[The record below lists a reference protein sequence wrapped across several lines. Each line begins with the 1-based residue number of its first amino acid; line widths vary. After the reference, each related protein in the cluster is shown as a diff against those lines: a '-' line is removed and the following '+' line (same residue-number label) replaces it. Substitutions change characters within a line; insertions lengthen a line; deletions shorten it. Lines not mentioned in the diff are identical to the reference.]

1 MEQLTIAAVARLT
14 GVPAHTL
21 RKWESRHDI
30 GTPQRTPTGRR
41 VYDMSHVELLRL
53 VRLLSDSGHSLTH
66 LAALDLDGLKALAGK
81 HNLQDAQ
88 HAMVDSVLLVG
99 HKLAHLALPAAR
111 FEEIGRQAC
120 SGDEWLIHP
129 VHTQHQALVIELAT
143 INPEDVERLL
153 ELRSRYEKIVVV
165 YSFANRTSLRH
176 LELSGTSVSPA
187 PISAE
192 TLMHALQSTP
202 VDAQTLEQPTPRAR
216 FSDATLAKVAAMTP
230 GLQCECPN
238 HIASLLM
245 SIGAFEQY
253 CRECEDTDPKEK
265 VLHQHLAELSGAA
278 RGIFEQALIEVAKAD
293 NLDLA
298 AIDAAA
304 SAEDLSEA

>member
-1 MEQLTIAAVARLT
+1 MEQLTIAAVAQLT

-21 RKWESRHDI
+21 RKWESRHNI

-53 VRLLSDSGHSLTH
+53 VRLLSDNGHSLTH
-66 LAALDLDGLKALAGK
+66 LAALDLDGLKALASK

-99 HKLAHLALPAAR
+99 HKLAHLALPAAQ

-120 SGDEWLIHP
+120 SGDEWLSQP
-129 VHTQHQALVIELAT
+129 KPTQHQALVIELAT
-143 INPEDVERLL
+143 INPEDVDRLL
-153 ELRSRYEKIVVV
+153 ALRSAYEKIIVV
-165 YSFANRTSLRH
+165 YNFANRTSLRH
-176 LELSGTSVSPA
+176 LELGGTSVSQA
-187 PISAE
+187 PVSAE
-192 TLMHALQSTP
+192 TLMSALQSKP
-202 VDAQTLEQPTPRAR
+202 IDSDLLEQPAARAR
-216 FSDATLAKVAAMTP
+216 FSDATLAQIAAMTP
-230 GLQCECPN
+230 KLQCECPN

-265 VLHQHLAELSGAA
+265 VLHQHLAELSAAA

-298 AIDAAA
+298 AIDAATVNV
-304 SAEDLSEA
+304 DQQEA

>member
-21 RKWESRHDI
+21 RKWESRHGI

-66 LAALDLDGLKALAGK
+66 LAALDLEGLKALASK
-81 HNLQDAQ
+81 HNLQDTQNAI
-88 HAMVDSVLLVG
+88 VDSVLLVG
-99 HKLAHLALPAAR
+99 HKLAHLALPAAQ

-120 SGDEWLIHP
+120 SGDQWLNQP
-129 VHTQHQALVIELAT
+129 THTQHQALVIELAT
-143 INPEDVERLL
+143 VNPEDVDHLL
-153 ELRSRYEKIVVV
+153 ELRDTYEKIIVV
-165 YSFANRTSLRH
+165 YNFANRTSLRH
-176 LELSGTSVSPA
+176 LELGGVSVCQAPA
-187 PISAE
+187 SAE
-192 TLMHALQSTP
+192 TLMGALQARP
-202 VDAQTLEQPTPRAR
+202 VDADTLEQPAARAR
-216 FSDATLAKVAAMTP
+216 FSDATLAQIAAMTP
-230 GLQCECPN
+230 VLQCECPN

-265 VLHQHLAELSGAA
+265 VLHHHLAELSGAA

-298 AIDAAA
+298 AIDQAA
-304 SAEDLSEA
+304 SESNLSSA